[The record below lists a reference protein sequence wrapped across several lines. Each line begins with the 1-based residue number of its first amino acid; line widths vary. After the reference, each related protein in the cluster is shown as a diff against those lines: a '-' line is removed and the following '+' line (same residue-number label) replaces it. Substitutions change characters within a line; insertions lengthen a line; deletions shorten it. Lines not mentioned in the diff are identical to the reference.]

1 MVQGGR
7 VAGADR
13 HLHRVR
19 QWRYPGQPDDAAHPD
34 HDGDG
39 LESARQRSDYGERC
53 HGPELHDYFHR
64 RHADYYARTLDPP
77 TSVSL
82 NITYG
87 YRTLDPLKRHGL
99 PRLRGLTRHNHV
111 IGRWTH

>member
-1 MVQGGR
+1 MPALTVTYTGF
-7 VAGADR
+7 VN
-13 HLHRVR
+13 
-19 QWRYPGQPDDAAHPD
+19 
-34 HDGDG
+34 GDTPAS
-39 LESARQRSDYGERC
+39 LTMPPILTTTATVSESARQRSDYGERC

-87 YRTLDPLKRHGL
+87 YRTVDPLKRAKQ
-99 PRLRGLTRHNHV
+99 PNEKATE
-111 IGRWTH
+111 

>member
-1 MVQGGR
+1 LPALTVTYTGF
-7 VAGADR
+7 VN
-13 HLHRVR
+13 
-19 QWRYPGQPDDAAHPD
+19 
-34 HDGDG
+34 GDTPAS
-39 LESARQRSDYGERC
+39 LTMPPILTTTATVSESARQRSDYGERC

-64 RHADYYARTLDPP
+64 RHADYYARTLDPN
-77 TSVSL
+77 VRFIEH
-82 NITYG
+82 NHG